1 MRNPNILIRFQMNRL
16 SFSSADK
23 STERQISVN
32 RKCICGV
39 CRLFEISLLWLMLF
53 GSQHKS
59 YFGAAVVPIS
69 MQYLLLAHK
78 IFISNISLVL
88 YRVNIRKTWHCHC
101 TQHISSINDRDDNI
115 NNNNSNGDNVHE
127 SILFSPPQPS
137 L

>member
-53 GSQHKS
+53 GSQYKS

-88 YRVNIRKTWHCHC
+88 YRVNIRETWHCHC
-101 TQHISSINDRDDNI
+101 TQHISSIDDGDDNI
-115 NNNNSNGDNVHE
+115 NNNNDVHK